1 MLLAHRANC
10 NKKTLA
16 QQVVLPALPWAIE
29 QRFCWV
35 PSNTEILYEAHV
47 KLLTSIGYCLQL
59 LWIWLVEIV
68 QQKKTY
74 PLKTE
79 FKYILFPKQ
88 RFCRFMHSLCKNEN
102 TPMWGKSITP

>member
-16 QQVVLPALPWAIE
+16 QQVVLPA
-29 QRFCWV
+29 RV

-47 KLLTSIGYCLQL
+47 KLLTSLGYCLQL

-68 QQKKTY
+68 QQKETY

-88 RFCRFMHSLCKNEN
+88 RFGRFMHSLCKNEN
-102 TPMWGKSITP
+102 TPMWGKCITP